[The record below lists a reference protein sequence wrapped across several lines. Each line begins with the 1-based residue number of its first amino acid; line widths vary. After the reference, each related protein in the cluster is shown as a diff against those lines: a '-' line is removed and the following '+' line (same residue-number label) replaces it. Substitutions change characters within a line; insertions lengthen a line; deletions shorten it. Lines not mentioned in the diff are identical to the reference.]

1 MMFDAKPGWPP
12 TPAFLRLYIPD
23 IDATFRQALDAGA
36 QEVTRPTDMLW
47 GDRVARVRD
56 PFGNLWWLMTHVE
69 DVPPDEEA
77 RRWGDPE
84 WLGSMRYVEGA
95 DPFPGA

>member
-1 MMFDAKPGWPP
+1 
-12 TPAFLRLYIPD
+12 
-23 IDATFRQALDAGA
+23 
-36 QEVTRPTDMLW
+36 MLW